1 MQVSWVISSEYKDD
15 KATPEQLKAIGN
27 TWGSWKTWRSYSTT
41 NVLCTNNEKARDLI
55 KRAFHSVCNFY
66 IPQKS
71 YAALGRPP
79 GVQVFDGQFPGDFDN
94 QEDIVAMHLV
104 SKSDLVLLLGFNLA
118 EVMDT
123 DATVKHLKKSYQA
136 AACAVIKNNLSTQW
150 VVIDHLTD
158 LDKIFS
164 TVENITCD
172 TYESVLQLLGDLNLD
187 SDT

>member
-41 NVLCTNNEKARDLI
+41 NVLCTNDEKARDLI

-94 QEDIVAMHLV
+94 QEDI
-104 SKSDLVLLLGFNLA
+104 
-118 EVMDT
+118 
-123 DATVKHLKKSYQA
+123 
-136 AACAVIKNNLSTQW
+136 
-150 VVIDHLTD
+150 
-158 LDKIFS
+158 
-164 TVENITCD
+164 ENITCD

>member
-1 MQVSWVISSEYKDD
+1 M
-15 KATPEQLKAIGN
+15 
-27 TWGSWKTWRSYSTT
+27 
-41 NVLCTNNEKARDLI
+41 
-55 KRAFHSVCNFY
+55 CNFY

-118 EVMDT
+118 EVTDT
-123 DATVKHLKKSYQA
+123 DATVKHLNKSYQA
-136 AACAVIKNNLSTQW
+136 AACAVIKNNSSTTW

-158 LDKIFS
+158 LDKSFANL
-164 TVENITCD
+164 ENISCD
-172 TYESVLQLLGDLNLD
+172 TYENVLQLLGNLD
-187 SDT
+187 IDT